1 LAVEAAELLEVFQW
15 LTEEQSY
22 AMASSPEDLELV
34 RQELADVVIYAVR
47 LADKFGIDVPAAV
60 EAKLAINEAKYPVIL
75 ARDNA
80 IKYSRRPP

>member
-1 LAVEAAELLEVFQW
+1 MAVEAAELLEVFQW

-47 LADKFGIDVPAAV
+47 LADKLGIDVPAAV
-60 EAKLAINEAKYPVIL
+60 EAKLAINEAKYPVTL